1 MTLRVGLE
9 PQPQLDAVLG
19 LLAAAG
25 LPVAALRG
33 LQHQSGVVDAG
44 DVTWVRASG
53 ADLLSF
59 CEGGGVDLAVVGK
72 ELLLEH
78 EPDVFELLDLRVA
91 PARLVFAVAGDA
103 CESGRG
109 RVRVA
114 TRFPRLTARHF
125 AAGSLQVQPVELSSA
140 AVLAVAL
147 GLADGVV
154 ELDTLIGPPAA
165 SGLTRR
171 ETVHRC
177 GARLVAGRAARSLR
191 GAEVAALLFRLRE
204 RLAER

>member
-33 LQHQSGVVDAG
+33 LRHHPGVLEADG
-44 DVTWVRASG
+44 VTWVRAPG
-53 ADLLSF
+53 TDLLGC
-59 CEGGGVDLAVVGK
+59 CEGGGIDLAVVGK

-91 PARLVFAVAGDA
+91 PSSLVFAVAGEA
-103 CESGRG
+103 GEGRRG

-114 TRFPRLTARHF
+114 TRFPRVTTRHF
-125 AAGSLQVQPVELSSA
+125 GAGGLQVEPVGVSSSA
-140 AVLAVAL
+140 TLAMAL

-154 ELDTLIGPPAA
+154 ELDTVISAA
-165 SGLTRR
+165 GFAELVRR
-171 ETVHRC
+171 DTVARC

-191 GAEVAALLFRLRE
+191 GAEVAALLARLRALLE
-204 RLAER
+204 VR

>member
-33 LQHQSGVVDAG
+33 LQHQPGVVAADG
-44 DVTWVRASG
+44 VTWVRASG
-53 ADLLSF
+53 ADLLSC
-59 CEGGGVDLAVVGK
+59 CEGGGIDLAVVGK

-91 PARLVFAVAGDA
+91 PARLVFAVGAEA
-103 CESGRG
+103 CGERRG

-114 TRFPRLTARHF
+114 TRFPRVTRRYF
-125 AAGSLQVQPVELSSA
+125 AAGGLQVQPVRLSSA
-140 AVLAVAL
+140 ATLAVTL

-154 ELDTLIGPPAA
+154 ELDTMIGAA
-165 SGLTRR
+165 GLAGLDRR

-177 GARLVAGRAARSLR
+177 GARLVAGRAARSLH
-191 GAEVAALLFRLRE
+191 GAEVAALLARLRAL
-204 RLAER
+204 LAHR

>member
-19 LLAAAG
+19 LLATAG

-33 LQHQSGVVDAG
+33 LQHQPGVLEAEG
-44 DVTWVRASG
+44 VTWVRASG
-53 ADLLSF
+53 ADLLAC
-59 CEGGGVDLAVVGK
+59 CESGVLDVAVVGK

-91 PARLVFAVAGDA
+91 PARLLFAVAGEA
-103 CESGRG
+103 CEGRRG
-109 RVRVA
+109 RLRVA
-114 TRFPRLTARHF
+114 TRFPRLTARYF
-125 AAGSLQVQPVELSSA
+125 AAGGLQVQPFKLTSA
-140 AVLAVAL
+140 ATLAVSL

-154 ELDTLIGPPAA
+154 ELDTMIGATPRP
-165 SGLTRR
+165 GLTRR
-171 ETVHRC
+171 ETVARC

-191 GAEVAALLFRLRE
+191 GDEIAALLARLRALLE
-204 RLAER
+204 SR

>member
-1 MTLRVGLE
+1 MTLSIGLE
-9 PQPQLDAVLG
+9 PQPQLEAVLG

-33 LQHQSGVVDAG
+33 LQHHPGVVVAG

-53 ADLLSF
+53 ADLLAC
-59 CEGGGVDLAVVGK
+59 CEGGVLDLAVVGK

-91 PARLVFAVAGDA
+91 PARLVFAVADGD
-103 CESGRG
+103 ERRG
-109 RVRVA
+109 RLRVA
-114 TRFPRLTARHF
+114 TRFPRVTARHF
-125 AAGSLQVQPVELSSA
+125 VAGGLQVQPVRLTSA
-140 AVLAVAL
+140 ATLAVSL

-154 ELDTLIGPPAA
+154 ELDTVVAA
-165 SGLTRR
+165 AALPGLAQR
-171 ETVHRC
+171 EPVARC

-191 GAEVAALLFRLRE
+191 GAEIAALLARLRSLLDS
-204 RLAER
+204 R

>member
-1 MTLRVGLE
+1 MKLRVGLE

-33 LQHQSGVVDAG
+33 LQHQPGVVEAG

-53 ADLLSF
+53 VDLLSC
-59 CEGGGVDLAVVGK
+59 CEGGGIDLAVVGK

-91 PARLVFAVAGDA
+91 PARLVFAFAGGV
-103 CESGRG
+103 CEARRG
-109 RVRVA
+109 RLRVA
-114 TRFPRLTARHF
+114 TRFPRVTARYF
-125 AAGSLQVQPVELSSA
+125 AAGGLQVQPVRLSSA
-140 AVLAVAL
+140 ATLAVTL
-147 GLADGVV
+147 GLADGVM
-154 ELDTLIGPPAA
+154 ELDTVIGAA
-165 SGLTRR
+165 GVPGLDQR
-171 ETVHRC
+171 ETVGRC

-191 GAEVAALLFRLRE
+191 GAEVAALLARLRALLTD
-204 RLAER
+204 R